1 MVTRTPGFTT
11 RGGQFV
17 VDEES
22 ALIAEAME
30 EIISTIP
37 ELALIAPTIQAN
49 LRSLCLHT
57 RDLAAYYAKNHPRMS
72 GETTPETTPPMPAK
86 IDRVF
91 WTTRGRVLAEQGPD
105 IPPQPY
111 SFGRGERVPAYPVPW
126 EPGVDY
132 PDPVDIWP
140 LTEMIERELNADPPV
155 EPEDRPCDCSALMNG
170 ATDHHP
176 SCGAY
181 RVQPNNVPVINPADW
196 VEMPFKPLPV
206 EEDEPKVDY
215 I

>member
-17 VDEES
+17 IDEES

-37 ELALIAPTIQAN
+37 ELALVAPKIQAN

-86 IDRVF
+86 IDKVF
-91 WTTRGRVLAEQGPD
+91 WTTRGRVLAEQGTD
-105 IPPQPY
+105 IPPRPY

-140 LTEMIERELNADPPV
+140 LTEMIERELNADPPLTKWPCRYSH
-155 EPEDRPCDCSALMNG
+155 PEGTRCPVCQDWPSLEEMN
-170 ATDHHP
+170 ADYAAA
-176 SCGAY
+176 SKELAEAE
-181 RVQPNNVPVINPADW
+181 VPP
-196 VEMPFKPLPV
+196 
-206 EEDEPKVDY
+206 VDY

>member
-37 ELALIAPTIQAN
+37 ELALVASKIQAN

-91 WTTRGRVLAEQGPD
+91 WVDRHKAILDGIASGMGKSYAEVAATHV
-105 IPPQPY
+105 
-111 SFGRGERVPAYPVPW
+111 RRAENL
-126 EPGVDY
+126 E
-132 PDPVDIWP
+132 
-140 LTEMIERELNADPPV
+140 EIESELNADPPV
-155 EPEDRPCDCSALMNG
+155 E
-170 ATDHHP
+170 
-176 SCGAY
+176 
-181 RVQPNNVPVINPADW
+181 PNNVPVINPADW
-196 VEMPFKPLPV
+196 VEMPFQTLPV
-206 EEDEPKVDY
+206 EGDDEPRVDY